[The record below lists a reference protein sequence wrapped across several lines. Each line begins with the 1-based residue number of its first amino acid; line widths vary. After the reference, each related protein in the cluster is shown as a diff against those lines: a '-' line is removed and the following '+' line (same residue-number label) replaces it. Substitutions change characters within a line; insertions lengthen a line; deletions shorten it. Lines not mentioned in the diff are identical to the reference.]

1 MIFLYFCIVK
11 PTKYINLLTDFGFKR
26 IFADE
31 RNKDLLIH
39 FLNAV
44 MRFQGIK
51 IKDITYKNTEFVGEY
66 EQDRKIILD
75 LYCISEKG
83 EHFIIEVQR
92 AEQEFFKKRLL
103 FYASRLIQEQ
113 GIKGEEWNYNFKG
126 VYSIAILDFD
136 MTEEDKDILNTYRI
150 LNEKTHKLFLHDFGI
165 IIINLTRFKKKEH
178 ELKSNFEKWLYV
190 LKNLYKLKDI
200 PLKLRQR
207 LFVKLFDLAEYRAL
221 NKEEQKAYMESL
233 KKYNDWQNVLDYAH
247 KKGYK
252 QASLEYERLLSNIE
266 AILTQEKKRAEEE
279 KKRAEEKEKLLNEE
293 KKRAEEE
300 KKRAEEEKKRAEEE
314 KKRAEEEH
322 KKLLQTAQFLKSL
335 NVAIELI
342 MEKTGL
348 TREEIEKLS

>member
-1 MIFLYFCIVK
+1 MK

-31 RNKDLLIH
+31 SNKDLLIH
-39 FLNAV
+39 FLNSI

-66 EQDRKIILD
+66 EQDKKIILD

-92 AEQEFFKKRLL
+92 GEQEFFKKRLL

-113 GIKGEEWNYNFKG
+113 GIKGEKWNYNFKG
-126 VYSIAILDFD
+126 VYSIALLDFD
-136 MTEEDKDILNTYRI
+136 MTEENEEILNTYRI
-150 LNEKTHKLFLHDFGI
+150 LNEKTHKPFLHDFGI
-165 IIINLTRFKKKEH
+165 IIINLNRFKKQEN

-190 LKNLYKLKDI
+190 LKNLDKLKEI

-207 LFVKLFDLAEYRAL
+207 LFVRIFDLAEYRAL
-221 NKEEQKAYMESL
+221 NKEQQKAYMESL

-252 QASLEYERLLSNIE
+252 QASLEYERLLSDIE
-266 AILTQEKKRAEEE
+266 AILTQE

-314 KKRAEEEH
+314 H
-322 KKLLQTAQFLKSL
+322 KKLLETAQFLKSL

-348 TREEIEKLS
+348 TREEIEKLP